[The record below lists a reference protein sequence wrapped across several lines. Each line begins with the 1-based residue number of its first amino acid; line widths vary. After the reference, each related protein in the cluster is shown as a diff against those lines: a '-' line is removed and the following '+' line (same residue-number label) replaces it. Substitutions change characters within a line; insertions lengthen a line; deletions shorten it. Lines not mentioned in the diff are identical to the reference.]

1 MENLAPRIVAM
12 ESDAWVAFLSQLQNI
27 DRAQTPP
34 RPPFNYSAANTLPAG
49 VAVVNVEGVLLPTVP
64 EWMRDWGMR
73 VTGYDEIA
81 REMEAHA
88 KDGRVSEIVLNID
101 SPGGTVQGI
110 IGASRAIRE
119 AAGMKTVTAWCDG
132 TCASGAYWLAS
143 GASRILSSLTARIGS
158 IGVYQAFYDTSENLK
173 KYGVKPIVIRS
184 GMMKGMGIDAIT
196 EEQIA
201 AEQGNIDALASLFV
215 EAVADGRGLSVER
228 VNALA
233 TGQTWIGARAQ
244 AEGLTDKTLETYQV
258 GQIVSDEKEDEMTK
272 AIESPPAVV
281 EAVTVD
287 HEAARAE
294 AVAVAVAAERARCG
308 ELVSAFAARDMDFC
322 IAQIQSGAD
331 VATAKAEAF
340 DRLAAAPAVE
350 PVKAETPAPA
360 PLADAE
366 HDGAAPVVSTEA
378 RPLTFNEKALA
389 VQAAEGITYEAAWA
403 KVARTDPEHFA
414 RVQRG
419 ESL

>member
-1 MENLAPRIVAM
+1 
-12 ESDAWVAFLSQLQNI
+12 
-27 DRAQTPP
+27 
-34 RPPFNYSAANTLPAG
+34 
-49 VAVVNVEGVLLPTVP
+49 
-64 EWMRDWGMR
+64 
-73 VTGYDEIA
+73 
-81 REMEAHA
+81 
-88 KDGRVSEIVLNID
+88 
-101 SPGGTVQGI
+101 
-110 IGASRAIRE
+110 
-119 AAGMKTVTAWCDG
+119 
-132 TCASGAYWLAS
+132 
-143 GASRILSSLTARIGS
+143 
-158 IGVYQAFYDTSENLK
+158 
-173 KYGVKPIVIRS
+173 
-184 GMMKGMGIDAIT
+184 MMKGMGIDAIT

-258 GQIVSDEKEDEMTK
+258 GQIVSDEKEIEMTK
-272 AIESPPAVV
+272 AIESPPAAEV
-281 EAVTVD
+281 VTVD
-287 HEAARAE
+287 HEALKAE

-350 PVKAETPAPA
+350 PKAEAPAPA
-360 PLADAE
+360 LSADAE

-378 RPLTFNEKALA
+378 RPLSFTEKVLA
-389 VQAAEGITYEAAWA
+389 IQTAEGITYEAAWA
-403 KVARTDPEHFA
+403 KVARTDPEHYA

>member
-12 ESDAWVAFLSQLQNI
+12 ESDAWVAFLNQLQNI

-34 RPPFNYSAANTLPAG
+34 RPSTPYNAANTLPAG
-49 VAVVNVEGVLLPTVP
+49 VAVVKVEGVLLPTVP
-64 EWMRDWGMR
+64 EWMREFGLR
-73 VTGYDEIA
+73 VTGYDEIT
-81 REMEAHA
+81 REMEMHA

-119 AAGMKTVTAWCDG
+119 AAGVKTVTAWCDG

-143 GASRILSSLTARIGS
+143 GASRIFASTTARIGS
-158 IGVYQAFYDTSENLK
+158 IGVYQAFYDQTERLTK
-173 KYGVKPIVIRS
+173 AGIKPVVIRS
-184 GMMKGMGIDAIT
+184 GMMKGMGLDAIT
-196 EEQIA
+196 PEQVA
-201 AEQGNIDALASLFV
+201 AEQENIDALASLFV

-258 GQIVSDEKEDEMTK
+258 GQVVSDEKEDEMTK
-272 AIESPPAVV
+272 AIESPPAV
-281 EAVTVD
+281 EAATVD
-287 HEAARAE
+287 HEAIKAE

-340 DRLAAAPAVE
+340 DRLAAALPVE
-350 PVKAETPAPA
+350 PKAAPPAPA
-360 PLADAE
+360 PSADAE
-366 HDGAAPVVSTEA
+366 HDGAAPAVSTEA
-378 RPLTFNEKALA
+378 RPLSFTEKALA

-403 KVARTDPEHFA
+403 KVARTDPEHYA

>member
-12 ESDAWVAFLSQLQNI
+12 ESDAWVAFLVQLQNI
-27 DRAQTPP
+27 DRAAVPP
-34 RPPFNYSAANTLPAG
+34 RPPFNYGAANTLPAG
-49 VAVVNVEGVLLPTVP
+49 VAVVKIEGVLLPTVP

-73 VTGYDEIA
+73 VTGYDEIT

-119 AAGMKTVTAWCDG
+119 AANMKTVTAWCDG

-143 GASRILSSLTARIGS
+143 GASRIFASTTARIGS

-173 KYGVKPIVIRS
+173 KYGIKPIVVRS

-258 GQIVSDEKEDEMTK
+258 GQVVSDDEETEMTK

-287 HEAARAE
+287 HEAIKAE

-322 IAQIQSGAD
+322 VAQIQSGAD

-340 DRLAAAPAVE
+340 DRLASAPPVE
-350 PVKAETPAPA
+350 PKAETPAPA
-360 PLADAE
+360 LSADAE
-366 HDGAAPVVSTEA
+366 HDGADPAVSAEA
-378 RPLTFNEKALA
+378 RPLSFTEKALA
-389 VQAAEGITYEAAWA
+389 IQTAEGITYEAAWA
-403 KVARTDPEHFA
+403 KVARTDPEHYA

>member
-34 RPPFNYSAANTLPAG
+34 RPSMSYNAANTLPAG
-49 VAVVNVEGVLLPTVP
+49 VAVVKVEGVLLPTAP
-64 EWMRDWGMR
+64 EWMREFGLR
-73 VTGYDEIA
+73 VTGYDEIT

-101 SPGGTVQGI
+101 SPGGTVQGV
-110 IGASRAIRE
+110 ASAARAIRE
-119 AAGMKTVTAWCDG
+119 AAAAKTVTAWCDG

-143 GASRILSSLTARIGS
+143 GASRIFANTTARIGS
-158 IGVYQAFYDTSENLK
+158 IGVYQAFYDQTERLTK
-173 KYGVKPIVIRS
+173 AGIKPVVIRS
-184 GMMKGMGIDAIT
+184 GMVKGMGIDAIT

-258 GQIVSDEKEDEMTK
+258 GQIVSDEEEDEMTK

-294 AVAVAVAAERARCG
+294 AVAGAVAAERARCG

-350 PVKAETPAPA
+350 PVKAVTPAPA

-403 KVARTDPEHFA
+403 KVARTDPDHFA